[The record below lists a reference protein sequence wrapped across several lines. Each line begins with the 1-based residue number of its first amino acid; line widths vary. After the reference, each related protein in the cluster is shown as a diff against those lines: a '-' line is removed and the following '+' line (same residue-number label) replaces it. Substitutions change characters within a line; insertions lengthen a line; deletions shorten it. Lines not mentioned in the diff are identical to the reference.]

1 MLRILCIPHE
11 GLPSSQSV
19 CQEEELYTI
28 NYKTINY
35 KTSILRG
42 KGKCV
47 CGLIQP
53 LEYSWITDFISIKQI
68 CNFKTWNQDYRS
80 AVILDLDSRISFLKT
95 LDCAYVHQPSCGFIS
110 VLELCLPG
118 FSFLALGMLKS
129 HTVPNIKNF
138 CQNLDT
144 VEQKQDSLTPHCY
157 KFQST
162 ESFENDRDIDLKRNS
177 LNLIDLGLQ
186 NRA

>member
-35 KTSILRG
+35 KTSILRE

-53 LEYSWITDFISIKQI
+53 LENSWITDFISIKQI
-68 CNFKTWNQDYRS
+68 CNFKTWNQDYKS

-118 FSFLALGMLKS
+118 FSFLALWLA
-129 HTVPNIKNF
+129 
-138 CQNLDT
+138 C
-144 VEQKQDSLTPHCY
+144 
-157 KFQST
+157 
-162 ESFENDRDIDLKRNS
+162 
-177 LNLIDLGLQ
+177 LNLIQYQTLKTFAKIQILQ
-186 NRA
+186 SKSKTVSHLIATNFSPQKVQKITQIWI

>member
-42 KGKCV
+42 EGKCV

-53 LEYSWITDFISIKQI
+53 LENSWITDFISIKQI

-80 AVILDLDSRISFLKT
+80 GVILDLDSRISFLKT
-95 LDCAYVHQPSCGFIS
+95 LDCAYVHQPSCGLIS
-110 VLELCLPG
+110 VYQSYVWLD
-118 FSFLALGMLKS
+118 FHFQHLA
-129 HTVPNIKNF
+129 
-138 CQNLDT
+138 C
-144 VEQKQDSLTPHCY
+144 
-157 KFQST
+157 
-162 ESFENDRDIDLKRNS
+162 
-177 LNLIDLGLQ
+177 LNLIQYQTLKTFAKIQILQ
-186 NRA
+186 SKSKTVSHLIATNFSPQKVLKMTEIQI

>member
-19 CQEEELYTI
+19 CQGEELY
-28 NYKTINY
+28 TINY

-162 ESFENDRDIDLKRNS
+162 ESFENNRDIDLKRNS